1 MMLKDKQ
8 KKGFTLIELLVVIA
22 IIAVLA
28 AILFP
33 VYSRVREKSRQSSC
47 LSNLRQIGIALRSYI
62 EDYTPY
68 FPYSTAPSVCPVVIG
83 QVFRPGWVGNS
94 LQPYM
99 KNIQLFQCP
108 SGRHVWV
115 NDLTPDPNDPMLN
128 DPNDCPQVAYRVD
141 YSYNYRVYGS
151 DLPGYDPLGFRSDF
165 SLVEQPTQLAMF
177 WDSANPWMM
186 WGNTLMLWTLDV
198 TWFENKQFDRTHWH
212 NETNNFLFADG
223 HAKAM
228 KFTNMTWANF
238 FNYGPED
245 AQYNYPITRRP

>member
-1 MMLKDKQ
+1 MMLKGKR

-47 LSNLRQIGIALRSYI
+47 LSNLRQIGTALRSYI

-68 FPYSTAPSVCPVVIG
+68 FPYSTAPSVCPVIIG

-115 NDLTPDPNDPMLN
+115 NDLTPDANDPMLN

-141 YSYNYRVYGS
+141 YSYNLSG
-151 DLPGYDPLGFRSDF
+151 
-165 SLVEQPTQLAMF
+165 
-177 WDSANPWMM
+177 
-186 WGNTLMLWTLDV
+186 LW
-198 TWFENKQFDRTHWH
+198 
-212 NETNNFLFADG
+212 
-223 HAKAM
+223 
-228 KFTNMTWANF
+228 
-238 FNYGPED
+238 
-245 AQYNYPITRRP
+245 